1 MWWLA
6 VPILLGVG
14 KIIHVATSKTPS
26 SPQKPESI
34 LVKNLHALRKCTAET
49 NPRRIALLG
58 QPGAGKSTILKK
70 LSKGF
75 AKPAPVIGTNT
86 DATNWAESTDVDLL
100 SKWGRHIVVD
110 VPGYD
115 TLHHPTSAF
124 LDTFPFANFEKIFLI
139 LRGKVRA
146 ADIQIYN
153 EIIAAKTSVLVVRSY
168 AESLNLAERQLV
180 QDDLCKH
187 FSGLTNTS
195 LIFVSSRTEEG
206 IKTLRNMI

>member
-14 KIIHVATSKTPS
+14 KMIHVATSKTPS
-26 SPQKPESI
+26 SHQKSESI

-75 AKPAPVIGTNT
+75 AKPAPVIGTHT